1 MTARAGAALVRRN
14 VVRSRS
20 HFVFAGIGLV
30 VGSATLA
37 FFLALSGG
45 AREKILNRLYPVN
58 QVEFQIETV
67 RLFGLG
73 IEVPSRLDEATLAA
87 LRGLP
92 GVAGV
97 YPKQRTKF
105 PARLWGGRDVLGYE
119 ARLEAFLDGIDP
131 VLVRD
136 ELRAAE
142 REVLGAEEGRTVY
155 WSAFRDRE
163 GERRI
168 ACELS
173 NAAAQTGDD
182 AVAIR
187 GTVTDGADRKPCPEG
202 TYCAAT
208 NVLSARGF
216 CEAPVPALVSPFL
229 LEVYN
234 SVAATAMGLRKL
246 SGLEVMLGVQ
256 FAVLFG
262 ESYFAPDERVDRRVV
277 KRARI
282 VGFSNKAMEFG
293 VTVPLPYVERANLAL
308 RGREEASEYTSV
320 IVETHR
326 NEDVPAIVDDARVL
340 GLTLSPRSEEGRK
353 AANVLLVL
361 TIVFAMVSVVILGIS
376 AINITHTFLMLVTE
390 RRAEIAV
397 WRAVGAT
404 LLDVRLLVLGEA
416 LVLGL
421 AGGASGLAVAYG
433 LSRAAN
439 AAASGV
445 LAHVPGSPSDL
456 FVFSLPVIAA
466 GVACAVL
473 FAVVGAWVPA
483 SRAARTDPA
492 TVLSQG

>member
-1 MTARAGAALVRRN
+1 
-14 VVRSRS
+14 
-20 HFVFAGIGLV
+20 
-30 VGSATLA
+30 
-37 FFLALSGG
+37 
-45 AREKILNRLYPVN
+45 
-58 QVEFQIETV
+58 
-67 RLFGLG
+67 
-73 IEVPSRLDEATLAA
+73 
-87 LRGLP
+87 
-92 GVAGV
+92 
-97 YPKQRTKF
+97 
-105 PARLWGGRDVLGYE
+105 
-119 ARLEAFLDGIDP
+119 
-131 VLVRD
+131 
-136 ELRAAE
+136 
-142 REVLGAEEGRTVY
+142 
-155 WSAFRDRE
+155 
-163 GERRI
+163 
-168 ACELS
+168 
-173 NAAAQTGDD
+173 
-182 AVAIR
+182 
-187 GTVTDGADRKPCPEG
+187 
-202 TYCAAT
+202 
-208 NVLSARGF
+208 VLSARGF
-216 CEAPVPALVSPFL
+216 CEVPVPALVSPFL

-308 RGREEASEYTSV
+308 RGREEAAEYTSV

-326 NEDVPAIVDDARVL
+326 NEDVPGIVDDARVL

-361 TIVFAMVSVVILGIS
+361 TIVFAMVSLVILGIS

-421 AGGASGLAVAYG
+421 AGGAAGLAVAYG

-456 FVFSLPVIAA
+456 FVFPPPVIAA